1 MGEEAVR
8 QELIAALLRKIGRA
22 PQQGALQLEKMGG
35 DGSDR
40 VFYRVS
46 PGPGMSLI
54 AVFPSPTLARGAE
67 EQAAAFHI
75 GVHLHA
81 RGVPVP
87 AIAGYDGENGLL
99 LFEDL
104 GNVHLQAMVRQARS
118 FAEVEPLYR
127 QAIDGLIRLQLQGV
141 RDFDPRWCWDTP
153 RYDEQLMLARES
165 DYFRFAFCRD
175 FMGKSADD
183 PGLVLE
189 LRRLARRAAGEP
201 AEYLLHRD
209 FQSRNLL
216 VHGTGVH
223 IIDYQGARLGPLG
236 YDLAS
241 LLLDPYAGLAPE
253 SRDMLLHYY
262 VDRVSEQIKL
272 DRDRFAAGYHCL
284 ALQRNLQILGAFAF
298 LSGKKGKVFF
308 ARYIRPAAA
317 SLKAL
322 LDTGREEQFPLLAR
336 LVGELQEQLEEMQFS
351 RMDD

>member
-1 MGEEAVR
+1 MGDEAVR
-8 QELIAALLRKIGRA
+8 KELIAALLRKTGRVPESGDLRLA
-22 PQQGALQLEKMGG
+22 KMSG

-46 PGPGMSLI
+46 LGPGMSLI

-75 GVHLHA
+75 GAHLQA

-87 AIAGYDGENGLL
+87 AIAGYDGNSGLL

-104 GNVHLQAMVRQARS
+104 GNVHLQAVVRQARS

-127 QAIDGLIRLQLQGV
+127 QAVDGLIRLQLYGV
-141 RDFDPRWCWDTP
+141 RDFDPRFCWDTP
-153 RYDEQLMLARES
+153 RYDEQLMLERES
-165 DYFRFAFCRD
+165 DYFRFSFCRD

-183 PGLVLE
+183 PGLVQE

-216 VHGTGVH
+216 VHEARVH
-223 IIDYQGARLGPLG
+223 IIDYQGARFGPLG

-241 LLLDPYAGLAPE
+241 LLLDPYAGLSPE
-253 SRDMLLHYY
+253 SRDMLFHYY
-262 VDRVSEQIKL
+262 VDRISEQIKMN
-272 DRDRFAAGYHCL
+272 RERFAAGYYCL

-322 LDTGREEQFPLLAR
+322 LDDGREERFPLLAR
-336 LVGELQEQLEEMQFS
+336 LVGELQEQLEEMKFS
-351 RMDD
+351 RMEE